1 MESLQ
6 LQNKSDTANESLS
19 LDEIKEDLKDVKP
32 EISESEEKDMEQM
45 QENEKMRLNKIH
57 EAILDNDISDKTDW
71 KYKKLKEILD
81 DQISE
86 TEKIEVIVKTVHK
99 MGSKIHLDLWENKT
113 EDISFYCGNRA
124 LFFNYLFNNE
134 PYKDILKIGKS
145 TICLPYGH
153 CMNIANIWWKTYIVD
168 WWAWCFNEID
178 GNHETSNNWS
188 WKCIKLQK
196 PIETYKGSWIFYP
209 FTSFPYTE
217 KLKQDDLETYTSYN
231 LQTYSLFFTNRLYE
245 VAKKYDST
253 ITDKAGL
260 ERFFKEN
267 LEKKEN
273 PLEGILEDNDAQLK
287 NSKQSQ
293 IRLIER
299 QINKSESYEEN
310 LKKFK
315 WFENY
320 IKTIT
325 KDYPDLMPTN
335 EWREWILRNFN
346 INDIKIMDWLNISK
360 EDLNWIMKELNKK
373 VWNTASWNIAEA
385 YSNYILDKYENFDP
399 IVDDEKLNFVLLEF
413 LNALKTK
420 AGQLNKTLREYL
432 PTYIAETID
441 KK

>member
-19 LDEIKEDLKDVKP
+19 IDEIKEDLKDVKS
-32 EISESEEKDMEQM
+32 EISESEKKDMEQM

-99 MGSKIHLDLWENKT
+99 MESKIHLDLWENKT

-245 VAKKYDST
+245 AAKKYDST
-253 ITDKAGL
+253 ITDKAWL

>member
-19 LDEIKEDLKDVKP
+19 LDEIKEDLKDVKS
-32 EISESEEKDMEQM
+32 EISEPEKEDMDKI
-45 QENEKMRLNKIH
+45 QENEKMRLNKVH
-57 EAILDNDISDKTDW
+57 EAILNSNISDKTSW
-71 KYKKLKEILD
+71 KYKNLRDIINDE
-81 DQISE
+81 ISE
-86 TEKIEVIVKTVHK
+86 TEKIKLLVKTIHE
-99 MGSKIHLDLWENKT
+99 MNNKIHLNLWENKT
-113 EDISFYCGNRA
+113 ETISFYCWNRA

-134 PYKDILKIGKS
+134 QYRNTLKIGKS

-153 CMNIANIWWKTYIVD
+153 CMNIANIWWKTYIID

-178 GNHETSNNWS
+178 GNYKIVSNWS
-188 WKCIKLQK
+188 WNCIKLGK
-196 PIETYKGSWIFYP
+196 PIENYKGSWIFYP

-245 VAKKYDST
+245 VAQKYDKT
-253 ITDKAGL
+253 IKDRAWL

-267 LEKKEN
+267 LENKEK
-273 PLEGILEDNDAQLK
+273 PLEGILEDNDAQIK

-293 IRLIER
+293 IKLIQD
-299 QINKSESYEEN
+299 QINKADPYEDN

-325 KDYPDLMPTN
+325 KDYPDLMPTD

-346 INDIKIMDWLNISK
+346 FDDIKLMDWLNISK
-360 EDLNWIMKELNKK
+360 EDLTEIIKGLNEKI
-373 VWNTASWNIAEA
+373 WNSSSWDITKD
-385 YSNYILDKYENFDP
+385 YSNYILDKYENFEP
-399 IVDDEKLNFVLLEF
+399 ILDDKKLNNTLMEF

-420 AGQLNKTLREYL
+420 AAQLNKTLGEYL
-432 PTYIAETID
+432 PIYINEVLQ